1 MSDGHVAEA
10 RITAK
15 GQVTIPKKILEMIG
29 AEEGDYLLFFQE
41 GGKVTIEAGRLTAK
55 QNKDAKKRG

>member
-1 MSDGHVAEA
+1 MAEA

-15 GQVTIPKKILEMIG
+15 GQVTIPKKIMEIIG

-41 GGKVTIEAGRLTAK
+41 GGKVTIEAGRLASK
-55 QNKDAKKRG
+55 QKREAKK